1 MLHPPLFEPHQ
12 ALGAHEGPF
21 EPAVASTAVN
31 WDLIS
36 RIDPSLLAGPSVP
49 RSFNVFLAAIPFH
62 SFSSA
67 DSKVLNT

>member
-12 ALGAHEGPF
+12 ALKPHEGPF
-21 EPAVASTAVN
+21 EPVVASTAVN
-31 WDLIS
+31 LDLIS
-36 RIDPSLLAGPSVP
+36 RIDPNLLAVPSVQ